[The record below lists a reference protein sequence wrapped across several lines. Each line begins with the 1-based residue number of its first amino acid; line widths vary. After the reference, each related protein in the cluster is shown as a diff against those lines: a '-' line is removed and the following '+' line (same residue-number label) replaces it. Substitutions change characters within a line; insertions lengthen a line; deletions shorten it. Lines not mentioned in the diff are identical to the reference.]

1 MESELIYQLGKSAKK
16 AAASL
21 ALVDTAR
28 KNRALYAIAGMLEE
42 HADWILEQNQLDIQ
56 RAGENGIQPVMI
68 DRLRLSRERIA
79 AIADSVRKVAELD
92 DPVGLVESGK
102 TMPNGLSIL
111 CKRVP
116 MGVVGIIYES
126 RPNVTVDAAVL
137 CLKASNAVILKG
149 GKEAIH
155 TNVALVELMRR
166 ALADEGLDADAVG
179 LLTDLSREATTQMM
193 RMNQYLDVLIPRGG
207 SGLIQAVV
215 QNATVPV
222 IETGVGNCHVFVDES
237 ADLEMAV
244 RIVDNAK
251 TSRPSVCNACES
263 LVVHRAVA
271 ERFLPEIAKAFEA
284 HHVVIYGC
292 EETRRILGDSVLPAT
307 EREYAEEFLDYK
319 ISVRVVDTFEEG
331 VAHVNR
337 YTTHHS
343 DCIVTNDLRHAEEF
357 TRRVDAAAV
366 YVNAS
371 TRFTDGGE
379 FGLGAEIGISTQKL
393 HARGPMGLKDLTTVK
408 YIVTGNGQIR

>member
-1 MESELIYQLGKSAKK
+1 MNSELIALGSRAKK

-21 ALVDTAR
+21 AVVSTAQ
-28 KNRALYAIAGMLEE
+28 KNRALLSIADLLEQKSGQ
-42 HADWILEQNQLDIQ
+42 ILENNRIDIEN
-56 RAGENGIQPVMI
+56 AGANGIAEVMI
-68 DRLRLSRERIA
+68 DRLRLTEERIA
-79 AIADSVRKVAELD
+79 AIADSVRKVVDLD
-92 DPVGLVESGK
+92 DPVGVVDNGK

-116 MGVVGIIYES
+116 LGVVGMIYES

-137 CLKASNAVILKG
+137 CLKASNAVILRG
-149 GKEAIH
+149 GKEAFR
-155 TNVALVELMRR
+155 TNAVLVELMREAVER
-166 ALADEGLDADAVG
+166 EGLDCNVIN
-179 LLTDLSREATTQMM
+179 LLTDLSREASTQMM
-193 RMNQYLDVLIPRGG
+193 KMNGYLDVLIPRGG
-207 SGLIQAVV
+207 AGLIQAVV

-222 IETGVGNCHVFVDES
+222 IETGTGNCHVYVDAS

-263 LVVHRAVA
+263 LVVHKAVA
-271 ERFLPEIAKAFEA
+271 EKFLPMMAKAFEA
-284 HHVVIYGC
+284 HHVEMYGC
-292 EETRRILGDSVLPAT
+292 GETRRILGDGILPAT
-307 EREYAEEFLDYK
+307 EKEYAEEFLDYK
-319 ISVRVVDTFEEG
+319 ISVRVVENFNQAVE
-331 VAHVNR
+331 HINR

-343 DCIVTNDLRHAEEF
+343 DCIVTNDFQNAQEF
-357 TRRVDAAAV
+357 TARIDSAAV

-371 TRFTDGGE
+371 TRYTDGGE

-393 HARGPMGLKDLTTVK
+393 HARGPMGLRDLTTVK